1 MTYRRIGT
9 WLIVVLAASVVA
21 AGGVSAH
28 GPGHPATAG
37 GDTAWMG
44 SVMADHMGTWGA
56 DHMGTWGAD
65 WMGPTQQQ
73 YACPGLGAGMM
84 GPSGGTMG
92 ASTWGMAGTGSGF
105 GLGWLYPLL
114 LLGVVIGLGYVVV
127 SRTGEGG
134 SGSALDVL
142 RERYARGELTE
153 EEFDARLDRL
163 EA

>member
-21 AGGVSAH
+21 VGAVSAH
-28 GPGHPATAG
+28 GPGNPASAG
-37 GDTAWMG
+37 ADTAWMG
-44 SVMADHMGTWGA
+44 SYMADHMGA
-56 DHMGTWGAD
+56 WGAD

-73 YACPGLGAGMM
+73 YDCPGWGAGMM
-84 GPSGGTMG
+84 GPSGGMMG
-92 ASTWGMAGTGSGF
+92 GAGSWGMAGTGSGF

-114 LLGVVIGLGYVVV
+114 LLGLVVGLGYVVV
-127 SRTGEGG
+127 SRTGANDSE
-134 SGSALDVL
+134 SALDVL
-142 RERYARGELTE
+142 RERYARGELSE